1 MVLIVDRCEHINH
14 TSCAACRPP
23 LNIMNKGIT
32 WFHILISLE
41 KTWFCPHTLSQFA
54 DLFMAKETTA
64 DSISNILLKLNIQM
78 PVNFSS
84 EWSIIIGI
92 PFQLPSP
99 SLSFLSSFI
108 IPHPILWNNFLA
120 VITNGIL
127 SYIIF
132 SQAAFNQIFFGFV
145 IAFDALATAFII
157 SVFVSLFSLIREG
170 ACPSKRLGGIF
181 RIFNIALLLFCEHL
195 FIAWSWR

>member
-1 MVLIVDRCEHINH
+1 
-14 TSCAACRPP
+14 
-23 LNIMNKGIT
+23 
-32 WFHILISLE
+32 
-41 KTWFCPHTLSQFA
+41 
-54 DLFMAKETTA
+54 MAKETTV
-64 DSISNILLKLNIQM
+64 DSISDILFKLNIQM

-84 EWSIIIGI
+84 EWGIIIGI
-92 PFQLPSP
+92 PIQLSSP

-132 SQAAFNQIFFGFV
+132 YQATLNQIFFSFV

-170 ACPSKRLGGIF
+170 TCSSKRLTGIF